1 MRGEDNTMDTSPQV
15 THHRS
20 PLAVILFIITAT
32 TLPCSL
38 IGYHFVMWFM
48 GQMAVASESANFLA
62 WFDKFSL
69 LPQVIVLLIIIAPLA
84 WFAKDDRF
92 RPIYQSWFI
101 AILFALPALA
111 FRFISNA
118 QVVASQIVFDQSLR
132 DRFSSTH
139 SIFQLC

>member
-111 FRFISNA
+111 FRLSPTRKLSPQNCLGNR
-118 QVVASQIVFDQSLR
+118 LR
-132 DRFSSTH
+132 DRF
-139 SIFQLC
+139 IFAALNLVQL

>member
-1 MRGEDNTMDTSPQV
+1 MDTDSHS
-15 THHRS
+15 TSHRS
-20 PLAVILFIITAT
+20 PLAVILFIIVAT

-62 WFDKFSL
+62 WFDKLSL
-69 LPQVIVLLIIIAPLA
+69 LPQVIVLLIIVAPLA
-84 WFAKDDRF
+84 WFVKDDRF

-118 QVVASQIVFDQSLR
+118 HLVALAQ
-132 DRFSSTH
+132 
-139 SIFQLC
+139 